1 MSKEWSY
8 LGHSQ
13 TSASDLVKQTA
24 ERRSLSTMLTGDR
37 KVVIL
42 PHQMPPTQDS
52 VTRWLCQRRARK
64 QLKEKSEAQE
74 TENKSLPR
82 EKSNVALEV
91 ADRNQGNEQPREI
104 ISTDQSAKSQSS
116 IEIRDCSDNK
126 DKLNETLPTP
136 HLLSGSKS
144 FVGMARA
151 SSIELEIPNNTH
163 REIILKPS
171 VDEGDPIGD
180 EMINNS
186 NSMTTS
192 MNLTFDLDELLQE
205 KRPDRLVE
213 SGESCIP
220 GGQAVRSSDVP
231 SSGIQLKGSNGYPLT
246 FSPKLLTSNDNYFH
260 SDEVKCIESSL
271 LDGQVE
277 GVNET
282 LSQEIKKSE
291 DESLL
296 TGSQSKVVKSQ
307 EQQKHSSDLSLACSQ
322 KPSSNTILTPGNR
335 APELD
340 LLGLLGSQI
349 KEFNHDDI
357 IVASTPSHNSLKKQ
371 TAAFKDK
378 SLECTPICREN
389 GLENFSDNVRIK
401 NGRTDVKNSTPTSIK
416 INGNSMRNGGSD
428 VARNLLAAENYSKV
442 IIKCMFL

>member
-42 PHQMPPTQDS
+42 PHQMPPTRDS

-64 QLKEKSEAQE
+64 QLKEKSEAQK
-74 TENKSLPR
+74 TENKSSPK
-82 EKSNVALEV
+82 EKSNVVLEV
-91 ADRNQGNEQPREI
+91 ADRNQGIEQPREI
-104 ISTDQSAKSQSS
+104 ISMDQSAKSQSS
-116 IEIRDCSDNK
+116 IEIRGCSDNK
-126 DKLNETLPTP
+126 EKLDETFPIP

-151 SSIELEIPNNTH
+151 SSVELEIPNNT
-163 REIILKPS
+163 RGEIILKPP
-171 VDEGDPIGD
+171 VDEGGLIRDD
-180 EMINNS
+180 TINNS
-186 NSMTTS
+186 NSMTTG

-205 KRPDRLVE
+205 KRPDHLVE

-220 GGQAVRSSDVP
+220 GGQAVRSSDVS
-231 SSGIQLKGSNGYPLT
+231 SSGIQLKGSNGCPMT
-246 FSPKLLTSNDNYFH
+246 FSPKLMTSNDNYFQP
-260 SDEVKCIESSL
+260 DAVKCIETSL
-271 LDGQVE
+271 LDGRVE
-277 GVNET
+277 GIDET
-282 LSQEIKKSE
+282 LSQEIKKSD

-296 TGSQSKVVKSQ
+296 TGSRSKVVKSQ
-307 EQQKHSSDLSLACSQ
+307 GEQQVHSSDLSLACSQ
-322 KPSSNTILTPGNR
+322 KSSSNTILTPGNR
-335 APELD
+335 APEPD

-357 IVASTPSHNSLKKQ
+357 IVASTPSHSFLKKQ
-371 TAAFKDK
+371 TAAFNDK
-378 SLECTPICREN
+378 SLDCTPIGREN
-389 GLENFSDNVRIK
+389 GLENFSDNVRNK
-401 NGRTDVKNSTPTSIK
+401 NSRADVKNNTPTSIK

-428 VARNLLAAENYSKV
+428 VARNLLAVENSKV
-442 IIKCMFL
+442 L